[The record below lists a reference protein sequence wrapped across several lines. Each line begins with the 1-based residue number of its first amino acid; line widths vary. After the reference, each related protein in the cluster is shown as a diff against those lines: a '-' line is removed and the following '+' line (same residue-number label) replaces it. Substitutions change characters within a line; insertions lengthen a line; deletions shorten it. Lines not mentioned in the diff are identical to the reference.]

1 MPSLDRYIQT
11 HHPATEA
18 SFFGEQAAFLHAK
31 DCGEILNLFVLHAA
45 PLTFDVGEDVAGH
58 VAPQQLQFRRQLVL
72 SPTPLKTKLC
82 DIRPNDIIVVAHT
95 HLQWLWLGYMGVNN
109 RKAQADL
116 NATSVAFWLGVMGRD
131 APRRL
136 VVWDMPRAVARERLG
151 ESQPG
156 PQLPE
161 AAEGAQIYR

>member
-109 RKAQADL
+109 RKPQADL

-131 APRRL
+131 APRS
-136 VVWDMPRAVARERLG
+136 VVARDLARAVAHGPLG
-151 ESQPG
+151 ESQS
-156 PQLPE
+156 QPE
-161 AAEGAQIYR
+161 

>member
-1 MPSLDRYIQT
+1 
-11 HHPATEA
+11 
-18 SFFGEQAAFLHAK
+18 
-31 DCGEILNLFVLHAA
+31 
-45 PLTFDVGEDVAGH
+45 
-58 VAPQQLQFRRQLVL
+58 L

-131 APRRL
+131 APRS
-136 VVWDMPRAVARERLG
+136 VVARDLARAVAHGPLG

-156 PQLPE
+156 WQPLE
-161 AAEGAQIYR
+161 AAEGGQISR